1 MLYTTLR
8 CGILPRGSKFF
19 VADATAAVAR
29 AQAAD
34 CISRHDRCIMEA
46 KPRSGAAGSWEV
58 DGRLSLQP
66 VEVPSFSP
74 VREAVFVRLRRAILS
89 GELAPGTRLVEREL
103 AQQLGVSR
111 TPVRE
116 AFRKLEHEGLV
127 DQVGRRNLI
136 VRQHSGDEIREI
148 LAIRAAL
155 EGLAAELA
163 AAHARPQ
170 HLRRFAALLEQM
182 DAAVAAGD
190 TTALARLNEQ
200 FNATLY
206 AAAGSRRL
214 SEMLGSLREQAANFA
229 RRGYGV
235 PGRAVEAVQEHHR
248 IVEAVAARDGERAA
262 REAREHVRR
271 SEANLLAGLGGASQT
286 GAAARE
292 GEGRPGRG
300 PADLGGDAGAGG
312 AGRPDPPGPRR
323 SARDAGQ
330 PGAVSPAR
338 PAVARRRS
346 P

>member
-1 MLYTTLR
+1 LY
-8 CGILPRGSKFF
+8 
-19 VADATAAVAR
+19 VAARSLHDGGEGAVTAAGV
-29 AQAAD
+29 Q
-34 CISRHDRCIMEA
+34 
-46 KPRSGAAGSWEV
+46 EV

-136 VRQHSGDEIREI
+136 VREHSGDEIREI

-163 AAHARPQ
+163 AANARPQ
-170 HLRRFAALLEQM
+170 HLRRFATLLEQM
-182 DAAVAAGD
+182 DEAVAGGD
-190 TTALARLNEQ
+190 TATLARLNEQ

-214 SEMLGSLREQAANFA
+214 SEMLGGLREQAANFA
-229 RRGYGV
+229 RRGYGI
-235 PGRAVEAVQEHHR
+235 PGRAAEAVQEHRR

-271 SEANLLAGLGGASQT
+271 SEANLLGELGGT
-286 GAAARE
+286 GAPGDAARHP
-292 GEGRPGRG
+292 EGRPGRA
-300 PADLGGDAGAGG
+300 PADLVGG
-312 AGRPDPPGPRR
+312 AGEEGRSTRTASARNVRPVAPGPEGP
-323 SARDAGQ
+323 ST
-330 PGAVSPAR
+330 PAR